1 MPRKSS
7 KKANK
12 KARIPRIPA
21 NIDISDWTPIEN
33 LFETQLYA
41 EMRANLNIN
50 SKVSKEI
57 NETFKEESDGQKS
70 FASIDLNGNTLLHSA
85 ANENHVGLFIA
96 TIKGVK
102 FRNPKNNKG
111 KLPGVPFHRI
121 TLQYS

>member
-12 KARIPRIPA
+12 KARMPRIPA

-41 EMRANLNIN
+41 EMRANLN

-57 NETFKEESDGQKS
+57 NETFKDEGDGQKS
-70 FASIDLNGNTLLHSA
+70 FASIDVNGNTLLHSA
-85 ANENHVGLFIA
+85 ANENHVGLLIA
-96 TIKGVK
+96 TIKGKVINVG
-102 FRNPKNNKG
+102 RDTLGNPIFQK
-111 KLPGVPFHRI
+111 V
-121 TLQYS
+121 LQN